1 LAPLGDLL
9 EFRLDTIMRKLL
21 ISLLLAAALPALAQ
35 TPPRL
40 EPLPAP
46 PPPPPGM
53 TDEDGPRVNIPVQRE
68 DKVEEVRQNGRV
80 VMMKVTPPNGIP
92 YYLVDTTG
100 NGNWMRREGLDPGIS
115 VPMWTIKTFD

>member
-1 LAPLGDLL
+1 
-9 EFRLDTIMRKLL
+9 MRKLL
-21 ISLLLAAALPALAQ
+21 LSLLLAAALPALAQ

-53 TDEDGPRVNIPVQRE
+53 TDDDGPRVNIPVQRE
-68 DKVEEVRQNGRV
+68 DRVEEMRQNGRV
-80 VMMKVTPPNGIP
+80 VMLKVTPPGGTP

-100 NGNWMRREGLDPGIS
+100 NGSWSRRDSLDSGLS

>member
-1 LAPLGDLL
+1 
-9 EFRLDTIMRKLL
+9 MRKLL
-21 ISLLLAAALPALAQ
+21 AALLLALTLPAIAQ

-53 TDEDGPRVNIPVQRE
+53 TDQDGPRVNIPVQRE
-68 DKVEEVRQNGRV
+68 DVVEEIRENGRV
-80 VMMKVTPPNGIP
+80 VMMKVTPPNGPP
-92 YYLVDTTG
+92 YYLMDTTG
-100 NGNWMRREGLDPGIS
+100 NGNWMRRDSLDSGVR

>member
-1 LAPLGDLL
+1 
-9 EFRLDTIMRKLL
+9 MRKLL
-21 ISLLLAAALPALAQ
+21 LSLLLAAALPALAQ

-53 TDEDGPRVNIPVQRE
+53 ADDDGPRVNIPVQRE
-68 DKVEEVRQNGRV
+68 DRVEEMRQNGRV
-80 VMMKVTPPNGIP
+80 VMLKVTPPGGTP

-100 NGNWMRREGLDPGIS
+100 NGSWSRRDSLDSGLS